1 MDQIKVQIPNQNQ
14 PIQDYLSGCTV
25 INKQSAFL
33 GTTIL
38 LWGSCFGQAPENT
51 IIGKLR
57 RHRSTG
63 QFIETYLSKSKD

>member
-38 LWGSCFGQAPENT
+38 LWEAALDRLLKT
-51 IIGKLR
+51 L
-57 RHRSTG
+57 
-63 QFIETYLSKSKD
+63 L